1 MAKLIVKLLKPVI
14 MKEYI
19 AFIGLGLTLALVV
32 LVFIICYYQPKD
44 DPDAKEEEREETKYR
59 HWSED

>member
-14 MKEYI
+14 MKELL
-19 AFIGLGLTLALVV
+19 AFIGLGLVFFLVAFT
-32 LVFIICYYQPKD
+32 FIVCYYQKGD